1 MPQQTV
7 YIRQADL
14 AKWKALSNKA
24 DFISKH
30 LNDEPEP
37 EYIEKPEK
45 RGSGSIQEQLAEL
58 GLLYDPTVSGMAWNA
73 ESEQYVKYKIVDGE
87 VIL

>member
-14 AKWKALSNKA
+14 AKWKALDNKA

-30 LNDEPEP
+30 LNNEPEP
-37 EYIEKPEK
+37 GYIEKPEK
-45 RGSGSIQEQLAEL
+45 RGSSSIEEQLADL
-58 GLLYDPTVSGMAWNA
+58 GLKYDRTIKDHAYDP
-73 ESEQYVKYKIVDGE
+73 ESNSLVKYEIVDGE
-87 VIL
+87 VTL